1 MANHKS
7 AKNRI
12 VRNNKRAVINGA
24 RRSRVRTFV
33 KKVEAAVLSGNKE
46 QAANAFKIAESEMMI
61 AVRKGVF
68 KMNTAAR
75 TISRLSKKVKAL

>member
-7 AKNRI
+7 AKSRI

-24 RRSRVRTFV
+24 RRSRVRTFI
-33 KKVEAAVLSGNKE
+33 KKVEAAIVAGDKE
-46 QAANAFKIAESEMMI
+46 LANTSFRTAESELMR

-75 TISRLSKKVKAL
+75 KISRLSQKIKTL

>member
-7 AKNRI
+7 AKSRI

-33 KKVEAAVLSGNKE
+33 KKVEAAILAGDKE
-46 QAANAFKIAESEMMI
+46 SANAAFKVAESEMMK

-68 KMNTAAR
+68 KLNTAAR
-75 TISRLSKKVKAL
+75 KVSRLSQKIKAL

>member
-7 AKNRI
+7 AKSRI

-33 KKVEAAVLSGNKE
+33 KKVEAAIVAGDKE
-46 QAANAFKIAESEMMI
+46 LANTSFRTAESEMMR

-75 TISRLSKKVKAL
+75 KISRLSQKIKAL

>member
-7 AKNRI
+7 AKSRI

-24 RRSRVRTFV
+24 RRSPVRTFI
-33 KKVEAAVLSGNKE
+33 KKVEAAILAGDKE
-46 QAANAFKIAESEMMI
+46 LANTAFRAAESEMMR

-68 KMNTAAR
+68 KMNTMSR
-75 TISRLSKKVKAL
+75 KVTRLSHKIKAL

>member
-7 AKNRI
+7 AKSRI

-24 RRSRVRTFV
+24 RRSRVRTFL
-33 KKVEAAVLSGNKE
+33 KKVEAAIVAGDKE
-46 QAANAFKIAESEMMI
+46 LANNSLKIAESEMMK

-68 KMNTAAR
+68 KLNTASR
-75 TISRLSKKVKAL
+75 KVSRLSQKIKAL